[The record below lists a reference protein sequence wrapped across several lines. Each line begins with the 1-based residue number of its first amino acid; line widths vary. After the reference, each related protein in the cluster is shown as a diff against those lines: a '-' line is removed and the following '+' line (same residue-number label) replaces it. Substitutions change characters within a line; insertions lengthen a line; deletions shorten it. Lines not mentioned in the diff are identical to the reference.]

1 MRRFE
6 SCRPSHIPNPF
17 ILNIINYYYQIFINY
32 IMNENNKR
40 LIKILA
46 YVGLLPFII
55 SIIFSFSNY
64 DPFFLTNNLLI
75 HIYGAIIV
83 SFLAGIHW
91 GIFLLKYTS
100 YNLLIHSNI
109 IAILSWFSFFLD
121 HSIGIFLL
129 IFSFLYLL
137 CIDYNLYRKGILEY
151 YYMSVRVSVTFLV
164 ISCLIVH
171 LVFYNFFII

>member
-6 SCRPSHIPNPF
+6 SCRPSHIPNSF

-46 YVGLLPFII
+46 YAGLLPFII

-75 HIYGAIIV
+75 HIYGTIIV

-91 GIFLLKYTS
+91 GISLLKYTS

-109 IAILSWFSFFLD
+109 IAVLSWFSFFLD

-164 ISCLIVH
+164 ISCLIVD

>member
-6 SCRPSHIPNPF
+6 SCRPSHILNPF
-17 ILNIINYYYQIFINY
+17 ILNIINFYHQFFINY
-32 IMNENNKR
+32 VMNENNKR

-46 YVGLLPFII
+46 YAGLLPFVI

-64 DPFFLTNNLLI
+64 DPFFLTNSLLI

-109 IAILSWFSFFLD
+109 IAVLSWFSFFLD

-137 CIDYNLYRKGILEY
+137 YIDHILYRKGILEHY
-151 YYMSVRVSVTFLV
+151 YLVIRVNVSFLV
-164 ISCLIVH
+164 ISSLIIH
-171 LVFYNFFII
+171 LFFYNLNA